1 MTSTTKSP
9 SNKKQK
15 ADNSEVAVVLS
26 DAQANAGAGSPFSDQ
41 ALSGLPSNPQ
51 TLSSPSSVPSPEM
64 QRLFD
69 SCDAQRVGEIQ
80 NLKTQ
85 IELLQRQQAL
95 ASRPA
100 AIPPALPTP
109 GVAPPAPSSVA
120 PTSEFLEFFKTMEAA
135 RVKSAA
141 EASAIQVAAR
151 KEDLKN
157 METLSKK
164 LTKKD
169 GADKHNLKQTAIL
182 LGTAEALS
190 VLSEGH
196 FYEYVPFD

>member
-1 MTSTTKSP
+1 
-9 SNKKQK
+9 
-15 ADNSEVAVVLS
+15 
-26 DAQANAGAGSPFSDQ
+26 
-41 ALSGLPSNPQ
+41 
-51 TLSSPSSVPSPEM
+51 M